1 MILRTLY
8 RRLPGPP
15 GARVAVLSVAAVV
28 LFAVVIWSYEVLGD
42 LLDTGGAVGE

>member
-1 MILRTLY
+1 MLRALY

-15 GARVAVLSVAAVV
+15 GIRVALMSVAAVI
-28 LFAVVIWSYEVLGD
+28 LLGAVIWSYEVLGD

>member
-1 MILRTLY
+1 MLHTIY

-15 GARVAVLSVAAVV
+15 GARIVLMAVAALV
-28 LFAVVIWSYEVLGD
+28 LLAVVIWSYEVLGD

>member
-1 MILRTLY
+1 MLRTLY

-15 GARVAVLSVAAVV
+15 GARIVVMSIGALVLLGA
-28 LFAVVIWSYEVLGD
+28 VIWSYEVLGD

>member
-1 MILRTLY
+1 MLQTLY

-15 GARVAVLSVAAVV
+15 GARIAMMSVAAVV
-28 LFAVVIWSYEVLGD
+28 LLLVVIWSYEVLGD